1 VEAKVPIPAA
11 RKSPVEDTLLPEMCN
26 CGRCAVRITWQ
37 STTLKQ
43 TRSAGRATRAGP
55 PRTTLP
61 KRRCARPSTLRDS
74 IFRPAGKHQ
83 QYSQPCSV
91 PSCVPVSFSVR
102 PCREYRLA
110 TAVVLQRYGN
120 DTSFSGSRC
129 KFHKLSHNGW
139 ASRLLSNGSA
149 GIGTS
154 ECGDSSAAA
163 TRLRCVH

>member
-1 VEAKVPIPAA
+1 MEAKVPIPAA
-11 RKSPVEDTLLPEMCN
+11 RKSPVEDTLVPEMCN
-26 CGRCAVRITWQ
+26 CGRCTIRITWQ
-37 STTLKQ
+37 SITLKQ
-43 TRSAGRATRAGP
+43 TRSAGRATRPGP
-55 PRTTLP
+55 PRAARLE
-61 KRRCARPSTLRDS
+61 RRHARPSTLLDS

-91 PSCVPVSFSVR
+91 PRACPVSFSVR

-110 TAVVLQRYGN
+110 SAVVLQRYGN
-120 DTSFSGSRC
+120 DTSSSGSRY